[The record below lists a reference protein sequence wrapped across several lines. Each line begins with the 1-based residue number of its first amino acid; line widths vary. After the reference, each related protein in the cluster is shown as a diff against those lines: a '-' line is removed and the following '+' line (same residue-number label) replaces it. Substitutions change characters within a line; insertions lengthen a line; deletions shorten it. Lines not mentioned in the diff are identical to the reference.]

1 VHGILA
7 DHNVT
12 KHFRVL
18 LHLLEDESRQEF
30 WSFLNCSTP
39 SLEDLGLAVN
49 SPDLIV
55 WTKCQEQ
62 QLVLLTGNRNARG
75 PDSLEMTIREHNSP
89 QCLPV
94 MTIGNPDR
102 FLIDRAYADRVTD
115 RFLEFL
121 MEIDNLRGTG
131 RIYLP

>member
-1 VHGILA
+1 VRGILA

-12 KHFRVL
+12 RHFRL
-18 LHLLEDESRQEF
+18 LLRLLEDESRREF
-30 WSFLNCSTP
+30 WSFLNCVTP
-39 SLEDLGLAVN
+39 SLEEIGLAIN

-55 WTKCQEQ
+55 WQECQKRE
-62 QLVLLTGNRNARG
+62 LVLLTGNRNAKG
-75 PDSLEMTIREHNSP
+75 PDSLEMTIRKHNSP

-102 FLIDRAYADRVTD
+102 FLVDRTYADRVTD
-115 RFLEFL
+115 RFLDFV